1 MYVHV
6 LVQVDRPL
14 SIQSSEVTSAPR
26 VRSQVF
32 ARCLVWCAGTGLH
45 ECATSALNCSVVSP
59 APSPETP
66 LFIFLNM
73 PFNDHCYHCS
83 LQQQ

>member
-14 SIQSSEVTSAPR
+14 STQRSEDIGAPR

-32 ARCLVWCAGTGLH
+32 ARCLVWCAGTGPH
-45 ECATSALNCSVVSP
+45 ECAASALNCSVVSP
-59 APSPETP
+59 ASSLETL